1 VTLVEACVQSLGS
14 AVRAERAGAHRI
26 ELCADLAVGGVTP
39 SAGLLR
45 ATRSRLAIP
54 IHVLIRPRGGSFR
67 YDEGEVEAMLYDIAE
82 ARRSGADGVVIGAL
96 TPEGM
101 VDRAITGRL
110 VEAARPLAVTFH
122 RAIDDTPDLDQAFR
136 VLLELGIDRV
146 LTAGGVP
153 TAESGIPA
161 LAGLVHRFGPEITIL
176 AGGRVRAANARRIV
190 VEARVPEVH
199 LGPRLADSGELDVPA
214 LEAALRELT

>member
-1 VTLVEACVQSLGS
+1 MTLVEACVQSLGS
-14 AVRAERAGAHRI
+14 AVAAERAGAHRI

-45 ATRSRLAIP
+45 ATRARVAIP
-54 IHVLIRPRGGSFR
+54 IHVLIRPRGGSFH
-67 YDEGEVEAMLYDIAE
+67 YDEGDVAAMRYDIAE

-96 TPEGM
+96 TPEGR
-101 VDRAITGRL
+101 VDRVVTGLL

-136 VLLELGIDRV
+136 VLLELGVERV
-146 LTAGGVP
+146 LTSGGVP

-161 LAGLVHRFGPEITIL
+161 LAGLVHRFGSEITIL
-176 AGGRVRAANARRIV
+176 AGGRVRSANVRRIV
-190 VEARVPEVH
+190 AEARVTEVH
-199 LGPRLADSGELDVPA
+199 LGPRLPETGELDVPA
-214 LEAALRELT
+214 LEAALRELA